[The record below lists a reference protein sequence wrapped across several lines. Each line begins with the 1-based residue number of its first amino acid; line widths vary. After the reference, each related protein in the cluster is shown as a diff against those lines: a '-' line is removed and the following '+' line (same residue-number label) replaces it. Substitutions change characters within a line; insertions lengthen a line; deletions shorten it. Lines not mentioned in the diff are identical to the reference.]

1 MSEWTMLRHASAEV
15 GADVVA
21 AVVAIAVSVAD
32 GGGGGGSSGGH
43 AVFVGADPF
52 CGARPARRNRSR
64 EVRLHLHVSRLTS
77 CESRNK
83 LYLANM
89 YL

>member
-1 MSEWTMLRHASAEV
+1 MLRHASAEV

-32 GGGGGGSSGGH
+32 GGGGGSSGGH

-52 CGARPARRNRSR
+52 CGARPAKRNRSR
-64 EVRLHLHVSRLTS
+64 EVRLHFHVSLKVSQYINHFQWPHVNQGTS
-77 CESRNK
+77 CT
-83 LYLANM
+83 
-89 YL
+89 